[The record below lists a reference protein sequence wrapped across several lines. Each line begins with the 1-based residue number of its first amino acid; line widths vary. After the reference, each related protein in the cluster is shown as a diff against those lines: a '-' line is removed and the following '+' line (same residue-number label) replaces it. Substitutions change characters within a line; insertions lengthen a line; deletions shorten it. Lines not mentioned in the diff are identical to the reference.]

1 MRIELHLTTQRIGP
15 DRAVPKE
22 LAGAVGAVAE
32 FSGIVRAREGEETI
46 TALEYEAYPAMARAV
61 MRRILEELSRAHPCL
76 LVRVTH
82 RLGVIPVGE
91 TALRV
96 VVLAGH
102 RGEAFAML
110 SEFMDRLKQD
120 VPIWKRRALGSGLP
134 PTRPQP

>member
-1 MRIELHLTTQRIGP
+1 MQIEIQLTTRRIAPERGL
-15 DRAVPKE
+15 PKD

-32 FSGIVRAREGEETI
+32 FSGVVRVREGEATI
-46 TALEYEAYPAMARAV
+46 AALEYEAYPAMARRV
-61 MRRILEELSRAHPCL
+61 MHGILEELGRRHSCL

-82 RLGVIPVGE
+82 RLGIIPVGE

-110 SEFMDRLKQD
+110 REFMDRLKQD
-120 VPIWKRRALGSGLP
+120 VPIWKRRAVGPGP
-134 PTRPQP
+134 ATERPQP